1 MKYRAKCTNCIS
13 QLLNITKY
21 KDAFFCK
28 DAFDRYIE
36 VDSEEEADLIEEI
49 NKQKGNL
56 TKLYERLIKLTQTD
70 ETL

>member
-28 DAFDRYIE
+28 DASNRYIE

-49 NKQKGNL
+49 NKQKGEL
-56 TKLYERLIKLTQTD
+56 TKLYERLIKLTQTH